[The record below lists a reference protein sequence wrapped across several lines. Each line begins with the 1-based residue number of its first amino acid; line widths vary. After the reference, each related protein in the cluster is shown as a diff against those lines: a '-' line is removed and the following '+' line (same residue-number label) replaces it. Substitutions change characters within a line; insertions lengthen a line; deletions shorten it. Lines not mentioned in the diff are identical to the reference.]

1 MAETQKTEVVET
13 KTTEKS
19 SKKYVLGIICTLVG
33 LLVGFVGTDLS
44 NVANSDLVNIA
55 DVPTNPTE
63 QQIAYAQA
71 VLNNAAKAK
80 AEAAKNSTAEK
91 ISTTIADKTGVEV
104 STSSIINLF
113 NKTVDYVKSLGKSET
128 K

>member
-19 SKKYVLGIICTLVG
+19 TKKYVLGIICTLIG

-44 NVANSDLVNIA
+44 NVANSDLVNIT

>member
-19 SKKYVLGIICTLVG
+19 TKKYVLGIICTLVG